1 MEVRKVVTL
10 HERGGERFEAVEPG
24 DVVEQTRPPVAQ
36 AVGVV
41 EGDCKH
47 LVRCDLDLG
56 ILDEEPVGVLVGG
69 PVSIGGFGELVER
82 LGEGGDELVE
92 LVVEAV
98 ERADLAE
105 VVEALDRLPQH
116 LLVLRRLE
124 HHRERRDH
132 PVPRD
137 QKHVPRVHRAHAQ
150 RRREPVAVLVVHAR
164 QQVVP
169 PRLVRVPAAG
179 VGGRR
184 KVLGHLDLIL
194 ADVVVDGGQ
203 ELGGQVLVVVDPAVH
218 PQKVL
223 LRHLLLDLHVVEIRV
238 EHDDRVG
245 QDVDRVGARKRPG
258 HHGKVA
264 RGEGLDDARDLLAL
278 AGEAERREVPAQ
290 RVAELHVGE
299 VEGVGEFRE
308 GLEVQVVGLA
318 EVESD
323 GGLVEAG
330 AGAEER
336 ADADGLEDLGE
347 QPEALAEL
355 EALGRLAVELLRA
368 HGQPLLAL
376 LREPQLL
383 DRVRRL
389 LRGQLLLVRLR
400 LVVVQLRGL
409 VAPARV
415 RQRPQDRKQ
424 PLQRQQIQRV
434 QRPRQRERV
443 LAEKLAHV
451 FK

>member
-1 MEVRKVVTL
+1 MPDVSTCPGIETRTHARTKKQKGSKLLAQTLLQKGVRVR
-10 HERGGERFEAVEPG
+10 RGG
-24 DVVEQTRPPVAQ
+24 D
-36 AVGVV
+36 
-41 EGDCKH
+41 
-47 LVRCDLDLG
+47 
-56 ILDEEPVGVLVGG
+56 
-69 PVSIGGFGELVER
+69 
-82 LGEGGDELVE
+82 
-92 LVVEAV
+92 
-98 ERADLAE
+98 
-105 VVEALDRLPQH
+105 
-116 LLVLRRLE
+116 
-124 HHRERRDH
+124 
-132 PVPRD
+132 
-137 QKHVPRVHRAHAQ
+137 
-150 RRREPVAVLVVHAR
+150 
-164 QQVVP
+164 
-169 PRLVRVPAAG
+169 
-179 VGGRR
+179 
-184 KVLGHLDLIL
+184 
-194 ADVVVDGGQ
+194 
-203 ELGGQVLVVVDPAVH
+203 
-218 PQKVL
+218 
-223 LRHLLLDLHVVEIRV
+223 
-238 EHDDRVG
+238 
-245 QDVDRVGARKRPG
+245 
-258 HHGKVA
+258 GKVA

-443 LAEKLAHV
+443 LRSEDRVSVWTWPLFGGDGGLFWAGELLAGPVATGGV
-451 FK
+451 FASVGRRIPC